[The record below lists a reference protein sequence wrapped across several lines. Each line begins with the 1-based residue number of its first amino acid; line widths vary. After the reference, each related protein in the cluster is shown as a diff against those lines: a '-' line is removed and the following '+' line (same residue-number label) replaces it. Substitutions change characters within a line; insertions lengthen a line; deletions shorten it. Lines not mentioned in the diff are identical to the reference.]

1 LRHRASRPGEG
12 GASAGPGAPAS
23 QRGARRK
30 NVSAASAADALLAGF
45 PPILDAGIE
54 TLILG
59 SFPGVAS
66 LAAGHYYA
74 HPRNRFWPIL
84 ERCLAEPLTA
94 LDFDARYRLLLR
106 HRIGL
111 WDVIDACVRPG
122 SLDADIRDARPN
134 ALEEVLTRAPR
145 LRKVLFNGQT
155 AARQSKRVEQAGWR
169 VFVLPSTS
177 PAHAGMSFERKL
189 EAWSTALSA

>member
-1 LRHRASRPGEG
+1 MPNLTQPKTAL
-12 GASAGPGAPAS
+12 SAGP
-23 QRGARRK
+23 
-30 NVSAASAADALLAGF
+30 ADALLAGF
-45 PPILDAGIE
+45 PPVLDVGIE
-54 TLILG
+54 ALILG

-74 HPRNRFWPIL
+74 HPRNRFWPTL
-84 ERCLAEPLTA
+84 ERCLAEPLTV
-94 LDFDARYRLLLR
+94 LDFEERYRRLLR

-134 ALEEVLTRAPR
+134 ALGEVLMRAPR
-145 LRKVLFNGQT
+145 LRKVLFNGRT
-155 AARQSKRVEQAGWR
+155 AARQSTLFEQAGLL

-189 EAWSTALSA
+189 EAWSNALSA